1 MARECDPS
9 VYWRHDLLQTN
20 ELTMSYFGIPIRN
33 GVSIGIGSIISFLS
47 GYADATVQGNL
58 LTEIGDNLV
67 QEDGGLILL
76 E

>member
-33 GVSIGIGSIISFLS
+33 GVSIGLGSIISFLS

>member
-1 MARECDPS
+1 MASERDPS
-9 VYWRHDLLQTN
+9 VYWWHDLLQTN

-33 GVSIGIGSIISFLS
+33 GVSIGLGSIISFLS

>member
-9 VYWRHDLLQTN
+9 VYWWHNLLQTN

-33 GVSIGIGSIISFLS
+33 GVSIGLGSIISFLS